1 MFNPLVLRSWTSSV
15 GVLYGLPNGIVVAMS
30 RIYKK
35 TTRTFEHRWEAWRVL
50 AMQRYE
56 DLFILANF
64 LKEKGSFGIPF
75 LVIFIENGTP
85 NSNLWVFF
93 AVIQRIMYIFA
104 LYLPTPCH
112 RKDGPQCLIDDGG
125 HLAEVRIYGW
135 YTTLCKSVIDAL
147 FWADRNLR
155 NFF

>member
-1 MFNPLVLRSWTSSV
+1 
-15 GVLYGLPNGIVVAMS
+15 
-30 RIYKK
+30 
-35 TTRTFEHRWEAWRVL
+35 
-50 AMQRYE
+50 MQRYE

-155 NFF
+155 NFFQSSRTNIRSECLRVWYNCILGCVARVIISSCTLFPRR